1 MASPTITPFLSL
13 IPPPPPPPPQR
24 ETYTNVSLV
33 LKQLKE
39 EVEKVLQIESRDTE
53 MFNKAKTVQVDAYFV
68 CFMNSFY
75 HVSTFHFEASW
86 LRGKSPRLWSERS
99 RVRFSAET
107 KSLILWFVLCNFM
120 SYL

>member
-1 MASPTITPFLSL
+1 MDIGELKLSL
-13 IPPPPPPPPQR
+13 QDLAEKQAARAHKVMNLNINNRTGLDCGNSNYYPLLVTHTPPPPQR

-53 MFNKAKTVQVDAYFV
+53 MFNKAKTVQVDAFV

-75 HVSTFHFEASW
+75 
-86 LRGKSPRLWSERS
+86 
-99 RVRFSAET
+99 
-107 KSLILWFVLCNFM
+107 
-120 SYL
+120 

>member
-13 IPPPPPPPPQR
+13 IPPAPPPQR

-53 MFNKAKTVQVDAYFV
+53 MFNKAKTVQVDAFV

-75 HVSTFHFEASW
+75 QDTTFQGG
-86 LRGKSPRLWSERS
+86 L
-99 RVRFSAET
+99 V
-107 KSLILWFVLCNFM
+107 
-120 SYL
+120 